1 MTLTIIT
8 KMAELKIIFVQTI
21 EVLYSGLISLVTSF
35 LEGNDISGTTP

>member
-8 KMAELKIIFVQTI
+8 KMAELKTIFVQTV
-21 EVLYSGLISLVTSF
+21 EVLSSGLISLVMSF